1 MAVEIQE
8 TIDKNLN
15 EYNPG
20 SYEDEA
26 DIDSKEILLTVS
38 KQQLKVIEAGAF
50 YNNYS
55 SLEEFILDTVINE
68 VETDKQRYSKA
79 KESNKV
85 KK

>member
-8 TIDKNLN
+8 TIDKKLN

-20 SYEDEA
+20 SYEEEA
-26 DIDSKEILLTVS
+26 NIDSKEIFLTLS

-68 VETDKQRYSKA
+68 VEMDKQRHSKA
-79 KESNKV
+79 KESSKV